1 MITLGFEMTN
11 LMEKNTIN
19 CYCYFSLQIYIL
31 PGIGEEDCAQ
41 KESWAAPVN
50 SNLKMCYLLPNIHY
64 LLISFWF
71 L

>member
-41 KESWAAPVN
+41 KES
-50 SNLKMCYLLPNIHY
+50 
-64 LLISFWF
+64 
-71 L
+71 